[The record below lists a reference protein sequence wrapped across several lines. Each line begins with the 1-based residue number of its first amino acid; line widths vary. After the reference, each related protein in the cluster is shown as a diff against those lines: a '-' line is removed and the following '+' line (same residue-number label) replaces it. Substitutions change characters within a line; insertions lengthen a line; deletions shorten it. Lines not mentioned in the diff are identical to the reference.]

1 MNLLK
6 NERRI
11 DKCNKYKN
19 KSEAISIKKKNNNN
33 NCTNND
39 KNNDKHPKNINCDSK
54 KSILKN
60 DHEKLIV

>member
-1 MNLLK
+1 M
-6 NERRI
+6 
-11 DKCNKYKN
+11 YKN
-19 KSEAISIKKKNNNN
+19 KSDAISIIEKKNY

>member
-19 KSEAISIKKKNNNN
+19 KSEAISIIEKKNN

-60 DHEKLIV
+60 DDEKVIV